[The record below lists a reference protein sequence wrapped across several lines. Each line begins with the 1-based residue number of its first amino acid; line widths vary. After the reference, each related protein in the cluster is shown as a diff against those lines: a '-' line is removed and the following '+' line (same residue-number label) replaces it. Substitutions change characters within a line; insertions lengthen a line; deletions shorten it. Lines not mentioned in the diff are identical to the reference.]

1 MGHLFEFSPLCQM
14 SPQTACL
21 YNLSTQGDSGGPLTT
36 ELGGK
41 HTLVGS
47 VSWGEGCGLVC
58 FKCLHNFVFI
68 FVCVFVCVFVF
79 EFVFV
84 FVFCWVGLSLPNFD
98 KRPLVNGYLQA
109 GLFGVYAEVSFFRT
123 WIDQTMIANGGAV
136 LCA

>member
-1 MGHLFEFSPLCQM
+1 M
-14 SPQTACL
+14 
-21 YNLSTQGDSGGPLTT
+21 
-36 ELGGK
+36 
-41 HTLVGS
+41 VGS